1 MNEINEDY
9 RKKKLKKN
17 GEVMKTGG
25 FARKKNWRP
34 DYLPS
39 DKTSKKTLKNSAG
52 AVLTGNN
59 AGAVL
64 FLKR

>member
-1 MNEINEDY
+1 
-9 RKKKLKKN
+9 
-17 GEVMKTGG
+17 MKTGG

-39 DKTSKKTLKNSAG
+39 DKTSKKPLKNCAG